1 MTETARGTFSRR
13 RLLLGGAAV
22 AGGATLAGALTGCA
36 AAGPTAP
43 EAAPEAP
50 YGDDVV
56 AFRGRHQAGVTT
68 PPPAHTWFVALDLR
82 DGVDRSGLTR
92 LMTLWT
98 DDIERLTG
106 GRAPLADQEREL
118 AAVPASLT
126 VTVGVG
132 PDLFGRTG
140 LDALRPA
147 SLAQLPAFDAIDRL
161 EQRWSGGDLL
171 LQIGADDVVTVSHAT
186 RVLTRD
192 ARSFAEVR
200 WVQRGFGRA
209 RGSVPDGTTARNLLG
224 QVDGSANPVGD
235 AREQAV
241 WSAEGWLAGGTM
253 LVLRRIRF
261 DRDHWEQIGRADRE
275 LVIGRR
281 LDDGAPITGGAEKD
295 AVDLSAVDENGLEV
309 VPSFAHVRQARAR
322 DASELMLRR
331 GYSYDDSPAPDGTDD
346 AGLLFAAYVADI
358 ERQFLPVQRR
368 LADNDLLNRWTIP
381 VGSAVFAIL
390 PGIGDGQILGHQLLD
405 A

>member
-1 MTETARGTFSRR
+1 MTTSRGSKLSRR

-22 AGGATLAGALTGCA
+22 AGGATLAGALTSCA
-36 AAGPTAP
+36 A
-43 EAAPEAP
+43 EDQDAATSS
-50 YGDDVV
+50 GGGLHGGDVV
-56 AFRGRHQAGVTT
+56 TATGLHQAGVTT
-68 PPPAHTWFVALDLR
+68 PPQAHTWFVSLDVV
-82 DGVDRSGLTR
+82 DGVDRAALRR
-92 LMTLWT
+92 LMVLWT
-98 DDIERLTG
+98 DDIARLTS

-118 AAVPASLT
+118 AEVPARLT

-132 PDLFGRTG
+132 PELFTKAG
-140 LDALRPA
+140 LAAARPA
-147 SLAQLPAFDAIDRL
+147 SLAPLPAFERIDRL
-161 EQRWSGGDLL
+161 EERWSGGDLL
-171 LQIGADDVVTVSHAT
+171 LQIGSDDVVTVSHAM
-186 RVLTRD
+186 RVLVRD
-192 ARSFAEVR
+192 ARSFASVR

-224 QVDGSANPVGD
+224 QVDGSANPTGE
-235 AREQAV
+235 ALEGAV

-261 DRDHWEQIGRADRE
+261 DRDHWEQIGRTDRE

-281 LDDGAPITGGAEKD
+281 LDDGAPLTGGAEKD
-295 AVDLSAVDENGLEV
+295 AVDLAAVDENGLEV
-309 VPSFAHVRQARAR
+309 VPAFAHVRQARAR

-331 GYSYDDSPAPDGTDD
+331 GYSYDDSPADDGSDD

-358 ERQFLPVQRR
+358 ERQFVPVQRR
-368 LADNDLLNRWTIP
+368 LAENDLLNRWTIP

-390 PGIGDGQILGHQLLD
+390 PGVTGTDTLGHQLLD

>member
-1 MTETARGTFSRR
+1 MTESAGGTFSRR

-22 AGGATLAGALTGCA
+22 AGGATLAGALTACA
-36 AAGPTAP
+36 AADPEPVPSTA
-43 EAAPEAP
+43 ALHG
-50 YGDDVV
+50 GDAI
-56 AFRGRHQAGVTT
+56 AFRGIHQAGVTT
-68 PPPAHTWFVALDLR
+68 PPQAHTWFVALDLLEGVAR
-82 DGVDRSGLTR
+82 DDLGR
-92 LMTLWT
+92 LLRLWT
-98 DDIERLTG
+98 DDIERLAS

-118 AAVPASLT
+118 AEVPARLT

-132 PDLFGRTG
+132 PGLFAKTG
-140 LDALRPA
+140 LDDARPA
-147 SLAQLPAFDAIDRL
+147 SLAPLPAFERIDRL
-161 EQRWSGGDLL
+161 EKRWSGGDLL
-171 LQIGADDVVTVSHAT
+171 LQIGSDDVVTVSHAM
-186 RVLTRD
+186 RVLVRD

-224 QVDGSANPVGD
+224 QVDGSGNPTGE
-235 AREQAV
+235 ALERAV
-241 WSAEGWLAGGTM
+241 WSTGGWLAGGSM

-261 DRDHWEQIGRADRE
+261 DRDHWEQIGRTDRE

-281 LDDGAPITGGAEKD
+281 LTDGAPLTGGAEKD
-295 AVDLSAVDENGLEV
+295 AVDLAAVDENGLEV

-331 GYSYDDSPAPDGTDD
+331 GYSYDDSPADDGTDD
-346 AGLLFAAYVADI
+346 AGLIFAAYVADI
-358 ERQFLPVQRR
+358 ERQFVPVQRR
-368 LADNDLLNRWTIP
+368 LAENDLLNRWTIP

-390 PGIGDGQILGHQLLD
+390 PGIGEGDVLGQQLLG